1 MRLINGEFKDYCT
14 IEIEDLYMK
23 YNNMTEIS
31 NYVVEVEDYYFPT
44 VEDSYMKYNYIVDEE
59 PINLEIMDMAGQD
72 TSIGSRIGYYPR
84 NDGFVFVYSVT
95 DRLLV
100 HPHCIIIDCHGEIYF
115 SGSALVMSRIVMRN

>member
-44 VEDSYMKYNYIVDEE
+44 VEDSYMKYNYMVDEM
-59 PINLEIMDMAGQD
+59 PISLEIMDTAGQD
-72 TSIGSRIGYYPR
+72 ASRGSRIGYYQH

-95 DRLLV
+95 DRFLI
-100 HPHCIIIDCHGEIYF
+100 HPHCIINDCHFQGQL
-115 SGSALVMSRIVMRN
+115 GLCQGLL